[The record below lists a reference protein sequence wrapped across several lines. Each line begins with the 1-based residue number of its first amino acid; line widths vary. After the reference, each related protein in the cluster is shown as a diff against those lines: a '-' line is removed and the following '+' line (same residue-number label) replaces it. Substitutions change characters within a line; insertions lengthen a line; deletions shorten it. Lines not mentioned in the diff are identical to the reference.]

1 MSASTA
7 EHATIRVERLI
18 PAPAGQVYQAWLD
31 PQLLRLWMAP
41 GSMTMARAEVEE
53 WPGGC
58 YRIWQEDS
66 GRDAGGFEAE
76 LLELVPDERLVFR
89 WGFASPQR
97 ADGPVFD
104 SRLTVTLR
112 PDPAG
117 APYSPWSTNSSASW
131 PRPCPRWRRTSA
143 QAGKTCSASWP
154 PRSPREPDR
163 ARGGRAGG
171 SEPGGPARRR

>member
-18 PAPAGQVYQAWLD
+18 PAPPGQVYRAWLD
-31 PQLLRLWMAP
+31 PELLRLWMAP

-89 WGFASPQR
+89 WGFAGPQR
-97 ADGPVFD
+97 ADGPVYD
-104 SRLTVTLR
+104 SRLTVTFR

-117 APYSPWSTNSSASW
+117 GTVLALVHEQLGELAAAMP
-131 PRPCPRWRRTSA
+131 
-143 QAGKTCSASWP
+143 QVAGNV
-154 PRSPREPDR
+154 
-163 ARGGRAGG
+163 G
-171 SEPGGPARRR
+171 PGWEDVLGKLAAAFTQGA

>member
-7 EHATIRVERLI
+7 KHATIRMERLI
-18 PAPAGQVYQAWLD
+18 PAPPGQVYRAWLN
-31 PQLLRLWMAP
+31 PELLRLWMAP

-89 WGFASPQR
+89 WGFVGPQR

-104 SRLTVTLR
+104 SRLTVTFR

-117 APYSPWSTNSSASW
+117 GTILTLVHEQLGELAAAMPQVAENVGPGWDATL
-131 PRPCPRWRRTSA
+131 
-143 QAGKTCSASWP
+143 GKLAAALTQ
-154 PRSPREPDR
+154 
-163 ARGGRAGG
+163 G
-171 SEPGGPARRR
+171 S